1 MENSHV
7 AGITPLFSVLFSFFH
22 FLGALP
28 LAPARRAGPLGRGAL
43 VCRIGV

>member
-7 AGITPLFSVLFSFFH
+7 AGITPAVLFSFFH